1 LLVVAVVVPTTVV
14 AVAQVVC
21 SGNQHLVV
29 DIVYLLRETIRLLLA
44 LVELVDH
51 PALLVAM
58 V

>member
-1 LLVVAVVVPTTVV
+1 MVVPTTVV